1 MASPAHARAP
11 RALHSPRLVSG
22 PEQSA
27 GRPSAKSPLSANR
40 TLSHGLGGA
49 FVVRECARFVTV
61 TDSPSSHHGLLEA
74 LRERRPALDL
84 STLEICFLVALQRRA
99 EERGLAA
106 FGEQELSDVFEQVSG
121 VISPEL
127 EQVRARATHAIRR
140 LREQRLLVRVDG
152 AGVRRAGDFGL
163 SRLASAITDFYV
175 EEEALSRDDL
185 DLLATALLASLR
197 EVLLA
202 AGRAKRAEEW
212 RGQVIGPLRITA
224 GDLILGIERRQRGFD
239 ARQESFQREIT
250 SLLEADWWSAIDR
263 CQRLLDDSTV
273 TLQQLGELLLRYTH
287 ELQNV
292 LHDVLELSIAAEQRE
307 AEGVTQRLMG
317 QVDRIA
323 AWGAARQQ
331 AWSDYYDHV
340 HRYLR
345 DVVRLDP
352 SRALTARLR
361 EQLSG
366 HGQSSFAL
374 TVAAAPALRVLR
386 DVVPPAPPPPV
397 RRPRPER
404 TPTLEQVPT
413 LDSVDPLE
421 ARVRELIAGGASELS
436 DVTRRATAELPVEQH
451 FLGAGKIAELA
462 ARLGRPEP
470 ARERPW
476 VAVSPGL
483 VIEEWP
489 MANGERRS

>member
-1 MASPAHARAP
+1 M
-11 RALHSPRLVSG
+11 
-22 PEQSA
+22 
-27 GRPSAKSPLSANR
+27 
-40 TLSHGLGGA
+40 
-49 FVVRECARFVTV
+49 VRECAPVVTV
-61 TDSPSSHHGLLEA
+61 TDSPNSHHALLEA
-74 LRERRPALDL
+74 LRARRPALDL
-84 STLEICFLVALQRRA
+84 STLEICFLVALQQRA

-106 FGEQELSDVFEQVSG
+106 FGEQELCDVFERVSA
-121 VISPEL
+121 VVSPEL
-127 EQVRARATHAIRR
+127 EQVRSRATHAIRR

-163 SRLASAITDFYV
+163 SRLASAITDFFV
-175 EEEALSRDDL
+175 EEEALTRDDL
-185 DLLATALLASLR
+185 DLLARTLLANLR
-197 EVLLA
+197 EVL
-202 AGRAKRAEEW
+202 AGARRVKRPEDW
-212 RGQVIGPLRITA
+212 QGHVIGPLRITA
-224 GDLILGIERRQRGFD
+224 SDLILGIERRQRGFD

-250 SLLEADWWSAIDR
+250 RLLEVDWWSAVDR
-263 CQRLLDDSTV
+263 CQSLLDDSAA

-287 ELQNV
+287 ELQSV
-292 LHDVLELSIAAEQRE
+292 LQDVLELSIAAEQRE

-374 TVAAAPALRVLR
+374 TVAAAPALRMLR
-386 DVVPPAPPPPV
+386 EVVPPAPPPPV

-404 TPTLEQVPT
+404 APALEQVEPT
-413 LDSVDPLE
+413 AAVDPLE

-436 DVTRRATAELPVEQH
+436 EVTRQATAQLPAEQR
-451 FLGAGKIAELA
+451 FLSAGKIAELA

-476 VAVSPGL
+476 VPVSPGL
-483 VIEEWP
+483 VIEDWP
-489 MANGERRS
+489 MTRGGRRS

>member
-1 MASPAHARAP
+1 
-11 RALHSPRLVSG
+11 
-22 PEQSA
+22 
-27 GRPSAKSPLSANR
+27 
-40 TLSHGLGGA
+40 
-49 FVVRECARFVTV
+49 VVRECAPFVTV
-61 TDSPSSHHGLLEA
+61 TDSPSSQHGLLET
-74 LRERRPALDL
+74 LRERGPALDL

-99 EERGLAA
+99 EERGLPA
-106 FGEQELSDVFEQVSG
+106 FGEQELSDVFEQVSS
-121 VISPEL
+121 VVSPEL

-163 SRLASAITDFYV
+163 SRLASAITDFFV
-175 EEEALSRDDL
+175 DEEALSRDDL
-185 DLLATALLASLR
+185 DLLARTLLASLR
-197 EVLLA
+197 EVLA
-202 AGRAKRAEEW
+202 AAQRAKRPEEW

-224 GDLILGIERRQRGFD
+224 SDLILGIERRQRGFD

-250 SLLEADWWSAIDR
+250 RLLEAEWWSAMGR
-263 CQRLLDDSTV
+263 CQTLLDDSAA

-287 ELQNV
+287 ELQSV
-292 LHDVLELSIAAEQRE
+292 LHDLLELSVACEQRE
-307 AEGVTQRLMG
+307 AEGVTERLMG

-323 AWGAARQQ
+323 AWGAARQT

-386 DVVPPAPPPPV
+386 DVVPPAPPAPV

-404 TPTLEQVPT
+404 AAALEQVAPPAA
-413 LDSVDPLE
+413 VDPLE
-421 ARVRELIAGGASELS
+421 ARVQELIAGGARQLS
-436 DVTRRATAELPVEQH
+436 DVTRQVTAELPDEH
-451 FLGAGKIAELA
+451 RFLGAGKIAELA

-470 ARERPW
+470 ERERPW
-476 VAVSPGL
+476 VPVGPGL
-483 VIEEWP
+483 VIEDWP
-489 MANGERRS
+489 MTRGERRS